1 MLTDNTAAGT
11 NEVALKGSSPG
22 SNSSKYPP
30 SVDAIAR
37 NLTTDP
43 DEHGYAIKAA
53 REGIAAGDEWQSVA
67 SKRFGLYAN
76 GSLKTL
82 INMSGVILHTGLGR
96 ARLADEVVYTI
107 TEVADSH
114 ASVEF
119 DLESGARGDR
129 QEHVRWLLQELT
141 GAEDALVV
149 NNCAAAVM
157 LALSAQG
164 RGQVVLLSRGQ
175 VVEIGGQFR
184 MPDIIEMSGCY
195 LDEVGCTNKTH
206 LSDYAN
212 AMEAETGVILRCHQS
227 NFAQVGF
234 VSQPEPSEL
243 AELAHSEGWLF
254 IDDLG
259 SGCLVD
265 TTQYGLGRERT
276 VWEAVADG
284 ADIAMFSGDKLLG
297 GTQAGIIVGK
307 LAVMASLKKHPLARA
322 MRIDKLSLAG
332 LEATLR
338 MYFEGRAEEIPVW
351 RDCAK
356 TLDSVKQ
363 DCFKLRKVWGT
374 GSVEMGDTELGGG
387 SFPGDGVRTWRF
399 GLGSDDSKLMKNL
412 RTAGVIGRIQAGQ
425 IWLDP
430 RTATQDE
437 VKETCGVLKGL
448 RNV

>member
-1 MLTDNTAAGT
+1 MLKDNTAAGT
-11 NEVALKGSSPG
+11 NEVALKGSSP
-22 SNSSKYPP
+22 SSDTNKYPP

-37 NLTTDP
+37 NLTSDSN
-43 DEHGYAIKAA
+43 EHPYAIKAA
-53 REGIAAGDEWQSVA
+53 RDGVASGDEWQSVA
-67 SKRFGLYAN
+67 SERFGLYVN

-96 ARLADEVVYTI
+96 ARLADEVVYAVN
-107 TEVADSH
+107 EVADSH

-195 LDEVGCTNKTH
+195 LVEVGCTNKTH

-212 AMEAETGVILRCHQS
+212 GMDAETGVILRCHQS

-243 AELAHSEGWLF
+243 ADLAHSQGWLY

-259 SGCLVD
+259 SGCLIN
-265 TTQYGLGRERT
+265 TTRYGLGKERT
-276 VWEAVADG
+276 VREAVADG

-307 LAVMASLKKHPLARA
+307 SAVMESLKKHPLARA

-338 MYFEGRAEEIPVW
+338 MYFENRSEEIPVW

-356 TLDSVKQ
+356 SMDEVKQ
-363 DCFKLRKVWGT
+363 NCFKLRKAWGT
-374 GSVEMGDTELGGG
+374 GSVETGVTELGGG

-399 GLGSDDSKLMKNL
+399 GLGSDDPKLMKNL

>member
-1 MLTDNTAAGT
+1 M
-11 NEVALKGSSPG
+11 KGGSQSSR
-22 SNSSKYPP
+22 SRQYPP

-37 NLTTDP
+37 ELTSNSE
-43 DEHGYAIKAA
+43 EHPYAIKAA
-53 REGIAAGDEWQSVA
+53 REAVA
-67 SKRFGLYAN
+67 SGEQWHTVASERFAHYSN
-76 GSLKTL
+76 GTIKPV

-96 ARLADEVVYTI
+96 ARLADEAVYAI

-119 DLESGARGDR
+119 DLDSGSRGDR

-175 VVEIGGQFR
+175 IIEIGGQFR
-184 MPDIIEMSGCY
+184 MPDIIELSGCF
-195 LDEVGCTNKTH
+195 LVEVGCTNKTH
-206 LSDYAN
+206 LSDFASQMD
-212 AMEAETGVILRCHQS
+212 ADTGVILRCHQS

-234 VSQPEPSEL
+234 VSQPHPREL
-243 AELAHSEGWLF
+243 SELAHSQGWLM

-265 TTQYGLGRERT
+265 TTQYGLSKERT
-276 VWEAVADG
+276 VREAIADG

-307 LAVMASLKKHPLARA
+307 SAVMAALKTHPMARA

-338 MYFEGRAEEIPVW
+338 MYFENRAEDIPVW

-356 TLDSVKQ
+356 SLTEVKQ
-363 DCFKLRKVWGT
+363 DCFKLKKAWGAGT
-374 GSVEMGDTELGGG
+374 VEPGITELGGG
-387 SFPGDGVRTWRF
+387 SFPGDGVKTWRF
-399 GLGSDDSKLMKNL
+399 GLGTDDSNLMKNL
-412 RTAGVIGRIQAGQ
+412 RQSGVIGRIESGQ

-430 RTATQDE
+430 RTTTPDE